1 LLAPNR
7 DGLLIDAGC
16 GAGIFA
22 SAILNESGG
31 KGLSLRYLGIEVDPI
46 LTLCSATTLDLIGA
60 PKSWKVLFGNFL
72 SLDQEYL
79 RKIGLS
85 GISRI
90 ISNPPYVR
98 FHRIRGKRNLIATM
112 KRRTDITLSGYS
124 GLHSFFLAQS
134 SALIGD
140 DGKMVFILPPE
151 VDLIN
156 HSSSVLE
163 QLSGRFELKKYLTKE
178 DLTVFRFQARMET
191 NPRLE
196 PTGRRVACL
205 HLMDIANVRR
215 GISTGANSYFAL
227 TDQMVQKWDIPE
239 EWRTRIIPTKI
250 RLPEQVF
257 GEREWKELREAG
269 RPCWLLKIPPESKF
283 EQLPDSLK
291 EYIGSGEKD
300 QINKRPT
307 CKFRDPWYCVPVTP
321 APDMIFT
328 YMSRDRPRFIY
339 NQARAHIL
347 TNLLGLVLKA
357 PDMRREATMTDLSRL
372 LTENLVAWI
381 KETGAGRRYAGGL
394 TKFEPGDLRNMPINS
409 EILSILTPTKL

>member
-1 LLAPNR
+1 MQEYSPQQCSRNQIRWDIDFDISGLKLTQYLL
-7 DGLLIDAGC
+7 
-16 GAGIFA
+16 FA
-22 SAILNESGG
+22 TA
-31 KGLSLRYLGIEVDPI
+31 V
-46 LTLCSATTLDLIGA
+46 TLDMIGA
-60 PKSWKVLFGNFL
+60 PNSWKVLSGNYL

-79 RKIGLS
+79 REMGFS
-85 GISRI
+85 GISEI

-112 KRRTDITLSGYS
+112 KRRTGITLSGYS

-134 SALIGD
+134 SALIGVN
-140 DGKMVFILPPE
+140 GRMVFVLPPE

-163 QLSGRFELKKYLTKE
+163 QLSARFDLEKYPFPGEE
-178 DLTVFRFQARMET
+178 DLTLFLFRARTET
-191 NPRLE
+191 NTTRLE
-196 PTGRRVACL
+196 PMGTCIPPF
-205 HLMDIANVRR
+205 HLKDIANVRR
-215 GISTGANSYFAL
+215 GISTGANNYFAL
-227 TDQMVQKWDIPE
+227 TDQMVRKWNIPE
-239 EWRTRIIPTKI
+239 KWRAKIIPTKI
-250 RLPEQVF
+250 PLPEQVF
-257 GEREWKELREAG
+257 RETDWNQLREEG
-269 RPCWLLKIPPESKF
+269 KPCWLLKIPPESKF
-283 EQLPDSLK
+283 EQLPESLK
-291 EYIGSGEKD
+291 DYIGFGEKD
-300 QINKRPT
+300 QINIRPT

-357 PDMRREATMTDLSRL
+357 PDMRREATMRNLSRL

-381 KETGAGRRYAGGL
+381 AETGAGRRYAGGL

-409 EILSILTPTKL
+409 EILSILTPPKL